1 MIDILSAR
9 SVVSLHELAD
19 YFEVDNRT
27 IQRMRDDLIEL
38 GYEIKTH
45 RGPHGGIELVKSR
58 PFNIADYSD
67 EDIRAI
73 NMGLDRLL
81 TFSEFQRNQSIMKL
95 KHEFSQL
102 SRFRMIEGVERR
114 ALNIDLDKYYGLIS
128 ILQNAIE
135 SDRKIAVT
143 YQSSYLKPIKKYIV
157 EPYELFVVDRMLYLG
172 ALNEDYESRSF
183 KVSRMHD
190 LVLLDQK
197 FSKDETLYSTKIK
210 EGSGFKINPITV
222 KVRVK
227 DFDFYREFIWGQDQ
241 VITDIDD
248 HTYELEV
255 TFGSLWYAQEFVLIG
270 KQHVE
275 ILEPASLKNWL
286 IEEVQSILKVYGEA
300 S

>member
-27 IQRMRDDLIEL
+27 IQRMRDDLIDL

-67 EDIRAI
+67 QDITAI

-81 TFSEFQRNQSIMKL
+81 TFSEFQHNQAIMKL
-95 KHEFSQL
+95 KHEFSQF

-114 ALNIDLDKYYGLIS
+114 ALNVDMDQYYGLIS
-128 ILQNAIE
+128 KLQNAIE
-135 SDRKIAVT
+135 SERKVEIT
-143 YQSSYLKPIKKYIV
+143 YQSSYLNPIKKYIV

-172 ALNEDYESRSF
+172 ALNQDYDSRSF
-183 KVSRMHD
+183 KVSRMHS
-190 LVLLDQK
+190 VILLDHK
-197 FSKDETLYSTKIK
+197 FSKDTSLYSSKIK
-210 EGSGFKINPITV
+210 EGSGFKIDPVNV
-222 KVRVK
+222 KVRVTN
-227 DFDFYREFIWGQDQ
+227 FDFYREFIWGQDQ
-241 VITDIDD
+241 VITEVDD
-248 HTYELEV
+248 HIYELEV

-270 KQHVE
+270 KHHVE
-275 ILEPASLKNWL
+275 ILKPQSLKNWL
-286 IEEVQSILKVYGEA
+286 IEEVQAILKVYGE
-300 S
+300 SS

>member
-81 TFSEFQRNQSIMKL
+81 TFSEFHHNPSIMKL

-102 SRFRMIEGVERR
+102 SRFRIIEGVERR
-114 ALNIDLDKYYGLIS
+114 ALNIDLDQYYGLIS
-128 ILQNAIE
+128 KLQSAIE
-135 SDRKIAVT
+135 SHRKIEVT

-190 LVLLDQK
+190 LMLLDQK
-197 FSKDETLYSTKIK
+197 FSKDESLYSAKIK
-210 EGSGFKINPITV
+210 EGSGFKINPLTV
-222 KVRVK
+222 KVRVR

-248 HTYELEV
+248 RTYELVV

-270 KQHVE
+270 KKHVE
-275 ILEPASLKNWL
+275 ILEPESLKNWL
-286 IEEVQSILKVYGEA
+286 IEEVQSILKVYGEV